1 MHNQSYLQK
10 DLARAVL
17 LALLTMLVSVVLLTN
32 SRSIE
37 TVRAFSTG
45 PPGGVTGAPGD
56 FGTCANCHFGPARNG
71 QFTISAP
78 QTYVP
83 GQTYQ
88 ITVTHTNSD
97 ATRQRWGFELTALSS
112 GTKAGE
118 LQNLSALTQILN
130 NEGPGASRQYI
141 EHASGGTFQGQ
152 TGGAS
157 WTFNWIAPATNV
169 GPVTFYAAGNQANG
183 DGSPSGDQIYTTQA
197 TVAPST
203 PGASSVQFDNPG
215 YSVGEGAGF
224 AT

>member
-1 MHNQSYLQK
+1 MRRPSYLQK
-10 DLARAVL
+10 DLAKALL

-32 SRSIE
+32 SRAIE

-45 PPGGVTGAPGD
+45 PPGAVTGAPGA
-56 FGTCANCHFGPARNG
+56 FGTCANCHFGPAPNG

-78 QTYVP
+78 QTYMP

-118 LQNLSALTQILN
+118 LQNLSAFTQILN
-130 NEGPGASRQYI
+130 NEGPNANRQYI
-141 EHASGGTFQGQ
+141 EHNSGGTFPGQ

-157 WTFNWIAPATNV
+157 WTFNWVAPATDA
-169 GPVTFYAAGNQANG
+169 GAVTFYAAGNQANN
-183 DGSPSGDQIYTTQA
+183 DGNTSG
-197 TVAPST
+197 
-203 PGASSVQFDNPG
+203 
-215 YSVGEGAGF
+215 
-224 AT
+224 